1 MFEEQGDGRPSLG
14 EEREGLVMGD
24 VTENGVIDLDQSVT
38 DENIPEIQTIMIS
51 GDII

>member
-24 VTENGVIDLDQSVT
+24 VTEDGVINLDKGVS
-38 DENIPEIQTIMIS
+38 DKNISES
-51 GDII
+51 EESY